1 MAAGR
6 RRGAGAGTRRLT
18 PPGAGA
24 EAAAVSVRPPPQR
37 AGRLTRPAPE
47 AAAPY
52 AKTPS
57 GSNEPFSTAG
67 ESSNRSH
74 SSIIVA

>member
-1 MAAGR
+1 MRGR
-6 RRGAGAGTRRLT
+6 GGNLSPD
-18 PPGAGA
+18 PPAPGA

-37 AGRLTRPAPE
+37 ASRLTRPAPGGE